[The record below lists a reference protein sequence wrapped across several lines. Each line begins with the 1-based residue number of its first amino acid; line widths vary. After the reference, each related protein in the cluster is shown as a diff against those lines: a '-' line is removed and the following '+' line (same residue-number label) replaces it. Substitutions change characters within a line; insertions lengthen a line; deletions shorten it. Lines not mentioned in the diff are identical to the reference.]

1 MFFRIALIV
10 TAGIL
15 AACSSPKTSHTPKAG
30 FSGDW
35 AEFERLAKRNRTRV
49 ALPPFETTPQASLD
63 AVNAAIAAADERL
76 DVIGRIKP
84 SEATF
89 DNTIGALDDL
99 AFDLSLVANRTYMLK
114 ETSENAEHR
123 AQATEA
129 IKQFDEWAVGLD
141 YREDVYSVVKAY
153 ADSSP
158 RLSGEA
164 KRSAR
169 ADAARLS
176 PGRPAPGQGRA
187 RRGRAAPQATLRRDH
202 RVSHQHHQRE
212 EGAEIHPSATR
223 GVA

>member
-1 MFFRIALIV
+1 MFFRTSLIV
-10 TAGIL
+10 AAGIL
-15 AACSSPKTSHTPKAG
+15 ASCSSPKKSLTPKAG

-63 AVNAAIAAADERL
+63 AITAAIADADARL
-76 DVIGRIKP
+76 DTIAIIKP

-141 YREDVYSVVKAY
+141 YREDVYRVVKAY
-153 ADSSP
+153 ANSSP

-164 KRSAR
+164 KR
-169 ADAARLS
+169 LLE
-176 PGRPAPGQGRA
+176 Q
-187 RRGRAAPQATLRRDH
+187 TLRD
-202 RVSHQHHQRE
+202 
-212 EGAEIHPSATR
+212 
-223 GVA
+223 

>member
-10 TAGIL
+10 ATGIL
-15 AACSSPKTSHTPKAG
+15 AACSTSKTRDTTKAE

-35 AEFERLAKRNRTRV
+35 AEFERLAKRNRTHV

-63 AVNAAIAAADERL
+63 AVTAAIVVANDRL
-76 DVIGRIKP
+76 DDIGKIKP

-129 IKQFDEWAVGLD
+129 ITQFDEWAVGLD
-141 YREDVYSVVKAY
+141 YREDVYRVVKAY
-153 ADSSP
+153 ADSKP
-158 RLSGEA
+158 RSVSYTHLTLPT
-164 KRSAR
+164 KRI
-169 ADAARLS
+169 
-176 PGRPAPGQGRA
+176 
-187 RRGRAAPQATLRRDH
+187 
-202 RVSHQHHQRE
+202 V
-212 EGAEIHPSATR
+212 
-223 GVA
+223 